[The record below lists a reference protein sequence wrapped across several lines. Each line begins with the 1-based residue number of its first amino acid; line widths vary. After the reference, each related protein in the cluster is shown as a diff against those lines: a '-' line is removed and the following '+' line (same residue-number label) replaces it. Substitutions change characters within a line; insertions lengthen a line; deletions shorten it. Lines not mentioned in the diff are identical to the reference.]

1 MASAYNR
8 ADEVNWDR
16 CLHQMALQSSVSQTD
31 DKAIRTMFSV
41 SCLAISYGIQWKS
54 YRCYIP
60 YVSYKARNF
69 SRVANLC
76 NDKSLTP
83 AVENF
88 LQVSQSNPSL
98 PPSLWLPFW
107 SPDPSSPH
115 TSGCPQMPIWS
126 QRPYLLP
133 DRQGKGKACQNLTQG
148 QLTVEV
154 VHGWVIPWNTYNG
167 LAVLVEGGFDKQ
179 GPESKAEGTVCV
191 ADAQLP
197 AWGAAL
203 KHHTK
208 HMRTMTPTHLH
219 TRSLHHLHTRVMTPP
234 THKIALSLRLEN
246 TAWY

>member
-1 MASAYNR
+1 MLY
-8 ADEVNWDR
+8 
-16 CLHQMALQSSVSQTD
+16 
-31 DKAIRTMFSV
+31 V
-41 SCLAISYGIQWKS
+41 SCRAISYGIQLKRYS
-54 YRCYIP
+54 CNRHIIP
-60 YVSYKARNF
+60 YHVNYKARNI
-69 SRVANLC
+69 SIVCSQC
-76 NDKSLTP
+76 NDNSLTLT
-83 AVENF
+83 VENIF
-88 LQVSQSNPSL
+88 LAVIQSNSSR

-107 SPDPSSPH
+107 SPGPSSPH
-115 TSGCPQMPIWS
+115 TSDYPQMPIWS